1 VRDHADEVVVISKLG
16 FYMIHYDDRLQ
27 ELELLVDTIIHRHE
41 EKNIDYKSSM
51 SWEDR
56 DTKMMAIRCILGMAN
71 LRYGGY
77 IVFGVRQQGNDF
89 ILDGM
94 EQDHIKSFT
103 QDNVDTDIK
112 NYAEP
117 FVEATVTIVPRSI
130 LKHKTE
136 SIPTEFLNDGGDF
149 VVIQVK
155 EFDELPVI
163 CKKAGKLKSGEIY
176 IKEGAIYSRPRGKVE
191 TSEIRTQTD
200 MRELID
206 LAVDKN
212 LRRLVDR
219 MERIGITKL
228 ISPEFSDEERFNNQL
243 GEVK

>member
-1 VRDHADEVVVISKLG
+1 
-16 FYMIHYDDRLQ
+16 MTHYNDRIQ
-27 ELELLVDTIIHRHE
+27 ELELLADAIIHGRE
-41 EKNIDYKSSM
+41 ERNIDYKSSM
-51 SWEDR
+51 SWKDR
-56 DTKMMAIRCILGMAN
+56 DVKVMTIRCILGMTN

-77 IVFGVRQQGNDF
+77 IVFGVRQQDNDF

-117 FVEATVTIVPRSI
+117 FVEATVTLVSRSI
-130 LKHKTE
+130 VKRKAK
-136 SIPTEFLNDGGDF
+136 SILTEFSDDGGDF

-163 CKKAGKLKSGEIY
+163 CKKNGKLKNGEIY
-176 IKEGAIYSRPRGKVE
+176 IREGAIYTRPRGKVE
-191 TSEIRTQTD
+191 TSEVRTQTE
-200 MRELID
+200 MREIIE

-212 LRRLVDR
+212 LRKFVDR
-219 MERIGITKL
+219 MGQIGITKL

>member
-1 VRDHADEVVVISKLG
+1 
-16 FYMIHYDDRLQ
+16 MTHYKDRIQ
-27 ELELLVDTIIHRHE
+27 ELEPLVDAIIHGRE
-41 EKNIDYKSSM
+41 ERNIDYKSSM
-51 SWEDR
+51 SWKDR

-77 IVFGVRQQGNDF
+77 IIFGVRQQGNDF
-89 ILDGM
+89 MFEGM
-94 EQDHIKSFT
+94 EQDHIESFT

-117 FVEATVTIVPRSI
+117 FVEATVTSVSRNDARIIVER
-130 LKHKTE
+130 KGW
-136 SIPTEFLNDGGDF
+136 SIPPEFSDDGGDF

-163 CKKAGKLKSGEIY
+163 CKKTGKLKSGEIY
-176 IKEGAIYSRPRGKVE
+176 LREGAIYTRPRGKVE
-191 TSEIRTQTD
+191 TSEIRTQTG
-200 MRELID
+200 MREVID

-219 MERIGITKL
+219 MERIGITKP